1 MEKKNNIGKF
11 FFSSFFVQN
20 QIGIQTICYSI
31 NLVLPTLILL
41 VASFNGYYVFT
52 AELGI
57 IIGVNIII
65 TQIFSANARS
75 LIILKQS
82 RKLVSDHIFL
92 EFLISLVLLFL
103 NFIILYTFSFS
114 NKILLILIVLMIVFQ
129 WINEIILSYLEIKK
143 KNKFSIII

>member
-82 RKLVSDHIFL
+82 RKLVSDHIF
-92 EFLISLVLLFL
+92 FRILISLVLLFL
-103 NFIILYTFSFS
+103 NFIIL
-114 NKILLILIVLMIVFQ
+114 
-129 WINEIILSYLEIKK
+129 
-143 KNKFSIII
+143 